1 MLWLHLA
8 TASIALGPASR
19 SFVGGA
25 ASAWTAAV
33 SAAHHLRESP
43 SALRSSTLED
53 LANVKI
59 SGSESEILAH
69 VALPSEP
76 PVTGPLPILILLHE
90 FFGLSES
97 IVAKAQL
104 FADDLECIV
113 IAPDTFRGVSTSFIP
128 KAIWLALSTPQDR
141 VNRDLDD
148 VLAWAASPEC
158 GRVAGVMADPKRV
171 AVTQTQRGRV
181 QPSHRQT
188 AAQGGN
194 SYPNRCAGRKFI
206 PEVPCRLSST
216 RSLGSRVCRQVLGFC
231 YGGGKAI
238 RYTTQSRRDAATVV
252 WYGNPIVNSDE
263 LKPLRAPVC
272 AVFGA
277 EDLQIPQP
285 MVNKFRAAL
294 EEADIEHEVMSYYG
308 AGHAFWSD
316 VAQVGGRALE
326 WRMRSGASR
335 LVAARCSLL
344 ATRCFALPASRAWL
358 TPARTRVAQV
368 EQEEMPVIAGY
379 RLTTNFLRGYFQG
392 KESFARKRAFLEYQL
407 AQGQQAGDDI
417 VEEEEEEEEEEQ

>member
-194 SYPNRCAGRKFI
+194 SYPNRCAGRKFN
-206 PEVPCRLSST
+206 PKCRVGSAAHVRSALACVGRCSASATAAARRSVTRRNPGGTRRRWCGTATQLSTPMSSSRFVRPCARCLALRTCRFRSRWSTNSAPRWRRRTSST
-216 RSLGSRVCRQVLGFC
+216 R
-231 YGGGKAI
+231 
-238 RYTTQSRRDAATVV
+238 
-252 WYGNPIVNSDE
+252 
-263 LKPLRAPVC
+263 
-272 AVFGA
+272 
-277 EDLQIPQP
+277 
-285 MVNKFRAAL
+285 
-294 EEADIEHEVMSYYG
+294 
-308 AGHAFWSD
+308 
-316 VAQVGGRALE
+316 
-326 WRMRSGASR
+326 
-335 LVAARCSLL
+335 
-344 ATRCFALPASRAWL
+344 
-358 TPARTRVAQV
+358 
-368 EQEEMPVIAGY
+368 
-379 RLTTNFLRGYFQG
+379 
-392 KESFARKRAFLEYQL
+392 
-407 AQGQQAGDDI
+407 
-417 VEEEEEEEEEEQ
+417 

>member
-171 AVTQTQRGRV
+171 AV
-181 QPSHRQT
+181 
-188 AAQGGN
+188 
-194 SYPNRCAGRKFI
+194 
-206 PEVPCRLSST
+206 
-216 RSLGSRVCRQVLGFC
+216 LGFC

-316 VAQVGGRALE
+316 VAQV
-326 WRMRSGASR
+326 
-335 LVAARCSLL
+335 
-344 ATRCFALPASRAWL
+344 
-358 TPARTRVAQV
+358 

-417 VEEEEEEEEEEQ
+417 VAEEEEEEEEQ